1 LNESMFR
8 ECMYAY
14 IESIYSNVKE
24 IRMVVAIRL
33 FNNEHQ

>member
-1 LNESMFR
+1 
-8 ECMYAY
+8 MYAVYMYVYMYVY

-33 FNNEHQ
+33 FTNEHQ

>member
-1 LNESMFR
+1 
-8 ECMYAY
+8 MYAVY
-14 IESIYSNVKE
+14 MYVYMESIYSNVKE